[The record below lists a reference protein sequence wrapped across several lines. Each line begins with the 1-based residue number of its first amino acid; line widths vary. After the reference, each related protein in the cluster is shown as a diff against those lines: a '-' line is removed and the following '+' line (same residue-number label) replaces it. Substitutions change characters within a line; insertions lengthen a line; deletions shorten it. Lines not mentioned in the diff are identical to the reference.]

1 MWPVLSKAV
10 IVLLMFC
17 GACAGSTGGG
27 LKVSRIIILT
37 KGSVREVRKAA
48 NPRRVESVKIDHHS
62 VDESVVKS
70 VFVYFAAEM
79 FLIAVS
85 TLLLCFEGRDL
96 VTSFTAVLSCVSNVG
111 PGLEAVGPA
120 GNFADF
126 SGLWQ
131 AASLAL
137 ICLPA
142 DLNLCRCSCSSA
154 PLAWSKKYA

>member
-85 TLLLCFEGRDL
+85 TLLLCFEGREL

-126 SGLWQ
+126 SGLGKLLL
-131 AASLAL
+131 SFDMLAGRL
-137 ICLPA
+137 ELVPMFM
-142 DLNLCRCSCSSA
+142 LFS